1 MKLGTPAGTKL
12 VGALSLL
19 VVSGLGW
26 TFVVGPETAALSEV
40 RTQVENTRDQND
52 VLALQLISLEKQR
65 KNLGKTR
72 ATAIALAEKFPTT
85 ADQPGLFETV
95 TAAAEEAGIGAD
107 GVTTLAPTPPAIE
120 GVDPTAPVAAA
131 PAAAD
136 PATTDPAATAATGML
151 ARQTVSVSVTGT
163 YDDTQRLLE
172 NLEQLTRAFLITT
185 VTLGGGEESGA
196 YVTTITG
203 DMFVM
208 PPVQDPGEL
217 VNAVSVTSE
226 ER

>member
-120 GVDPTAPVAAA
+120 GVDPAAPVAAD
-131 PAAAD
+131 PAA
-136 PATTDPAATAATGML
+136 TDPAATAATGTL

-163 YDDTQRLLE
+163 YDETQRLLE